1 LDVFTVDTWSFIY
14 TRAAGAL
21 DVFTVDTWSFIYTR
35 AAGGSEVL
43 SAVRAVAYKW

>member
-21 DVFTVDTWSFIYTR
+21 DVFTVEYVVIH
-35 AAGGSEVL
+35 L
-43 SAVRAVAYKW
+43 